1 MHTISL
7 VIITLLAQFLPLC
20 RCVFSPSVEEV
31 MHNSVVG
38 SRRLAAGHWE
48 EATHG
53 VLRAGMKETLEK
65 KLRQY

>member
-1 MHTISL
+1 
-7 VIITLLAQFLPLC
+7 
-20 RCVFSPSVEEV
+20 

-38 SRRLAAGHWE
+38 RKRLAAGHWE